1 MKTKLL
7 KKLRDESVRNYR
19 LVLTDNRIYLIC
31 RDVTRINS
39 VIFTTRDYIEAL
51 NKLYELRDNWIR
63 NIIKKMQFKRLQD
76 SVYND

>member
-31 RDVTRINS
+31 KDVTRMNS
-39 VIFTTRDYIEAL
+39 VMFTTRDYIEAL
-51 NKLYELRDNWIR
+51 NKLYELRSNWIR
-63 NIIKKMQFKRLQD
+63 SIVKKMQFKRLQD

>member
-31 RDVTRINS
+31 RDVTRMNS
-39 VIFTTRDYIEAL
+39 IIFTTRDYIEAL
-51 NKLYELRDNWIR
+51 NKLYELRSNWIR
-63 NIIKKMQFKRLQD
+63 SIVKKMQFKRLQD

>member
-7 KKLRDESVRNYR
+7 KKLREEANRNYR

-39 VIFTTRDYIEAL
+39 VMFTTRDYTEAL
-51 NKLYELRDNWIR
+51 NKLYELRSNWIR
-63 NIIKKMQFKRLQD
+63 GIVKKMQFKRLQD

>member
-31 RDVTRINS
+31 RDVTRMNS

-51 NKLYELRDNWIR
+51 NKLYELRSNWIR
-63 NIIKKMQFKRLQD
+63 SIVKKMQFKRLQD

>member
-7 KKLRDESVRNYR
+7 KKLREEANRNYR

-39 VIFTTRDYIEAL
+39 VMFTTRDYTEAL
-51 NKLYELRDNWIR
+51 HKLCELRDNWIR
-63 NIIKKMQFKRLQD
+63 SIVKKMQFKRLQD

>member
-7 KKLRDESVRNYR
+7 KKLREEANRNYR

-39 VIFTTRDYIEAL
+39 VIFTTRNYTEAL

-63 NIIKKMQFKRLQD
+63 SIVKKMQFKRLQD

>member
-31 RDVTRINS
+31 RDVTRMNS
-39 VIFTTRDYIEAL
+39 VIFTTRDYTEAL
-51 NKLYELRDNWIR
+51 NKLYELRENWIR
-63 NIIKKMQFKRLQD
+63 SIVKKMQFKRLQD

>member
-7 KKLRDESVRNYR
+7 KKLREEANRNYR

-39 VIFTTRDYIEAL
+39 VMFTTRDYTEAL
-51 NKLYELRDNWIR
+51 NKLCELRDNWIR
-63 NIIKKMQFKRLQD
+63 SIVKKMQFKRLQD

>member
-39 VIFTTRDYIEAL
+39 VIFTTRDYTEAL

>member
-31 RDVTRINS
+31 RDVTRMNS
-39 VIFTTRDYIEAL
+39 VIFTTRDYTEAL
-51 NKLYELRDNWIR
+51 NKLYELRENWIR
-63 NIIKKMQFKRLQD
+63 SIVKKMQLKRLQD